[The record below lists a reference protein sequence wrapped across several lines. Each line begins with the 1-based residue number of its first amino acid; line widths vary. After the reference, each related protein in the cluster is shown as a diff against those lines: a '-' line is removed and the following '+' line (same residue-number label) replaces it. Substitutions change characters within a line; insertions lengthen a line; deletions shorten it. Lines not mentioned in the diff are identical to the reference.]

1 LPGLRS
7 LWTLIAALGALI
19 ALAAVVG
26 CGPGPKATQVAASGG
41 PPCSGTKSAA
51 APAAAGGWRSLADFP
66 TQGAAQVSSIV
77 GLPNCFV
84 AVGSTFDPDA
94 PCLDD
99 EFQGLL
105 WTSADGIA
113 WTAQSAEAFAKTRM
127 TQLFTFGDSLY
138 AVGVTSEGDTTQG
151 CSVAPDQPGL
161 NFWRSSDNAA
171 SWQRLAQS
179 AALANTSIGQVIVV
193 GDSLMAV
200 GSRQGTDIDEAMTWT
215 SPDAAIWTAAEQ
227 PPNAPGLSI
236 AAARDKVVVAF
247 GEDQDYPLAWITRD
261 VGANWYE
268 ESIDVDGAPPDG
280 LTTAVES
287 VVATAAG
294 FVAVGDGCCVGTAQL
309 VPIVFASDDGTQW
322 IGHIQ
327 PADHTEA
334 MRRVVAIP
342 TGLLAVGV
350 ETYVNDPVDTSRLGG
365 RSWISTD
372 GAAWRRGPD
381 FAELGDGNVSAVA
394 AGPGGVVVAG
404 TDEAT
409 GLHVWFA
416 PYGAFE
422 VGASN

>member
-1 LPGLRS
+1 
-7 LWTLIAALGALI
+7 
-19 ALAAVVG
+19 V
-26 CGPGPKATQVAASGG
+26 
-41 PPCSGTKSAA
+41 
-51 APAAAGGWRSLADFP
+51 ADFP
-66 TQGAAQVSSIV
+66 AQGTGQVSSIV
-77 GLPNCFV
+77 GLANCFV

-94 PCLDD
+94 TCLDT

-105 WTSADGIA
+105 WTSADGVT
-113 WTAQSAEAFAKTRM
+113 WTARPAAAFAKTRM
-127 TQLFTFGDSLY
+127 TQLFTFRDSLY
-138 AVGVTSEGDTTQG
+138 AVGVTSESDGTAG
-151 CSVAPDQPGL
+151 CSAAPDQPGL
-161 NFWRSSDNAA
+161 NFWRSTDNAA

-179 AALANTSIGQVIVV
+179 AALANTSIGQVLTA
-193 GDSLMAV
+193 GDGLMAV
-200 GSRQGTDIDEAMTWT
+200 GSRQGTEVDEAMTWT
-215 SPDAAIWTAAEQ
+215 SPDAVTWTAAKQ

-236 AAARDKVVVAF
+236 AAARDTFVVAF
-247 GEDQDYPLAWITRD
+247 GEDQDFPLAWITRD

-268 ESIDVDGAPPDG
+268 ESIDVGGAPTDG

-287 VVATAAG
+287 VVTTTGG
-294 FVAVGDGCCVGTAQL
+294 FVAVGDGCCIGTAQL
-309 VPIVFASDDGTQW
+309 VPIVFTSADGTQW

-327 PADHTEA
+327 PADHPEA

-350 ETYVNDPVDTSRLGG
+350 ETYVNDPVDTSSLGG
-365 RSWISTD
+365 RSWISKD
-372 GAAWRRGPD
+372 GTAWQRGPA

-404 TDEAT
+404 TGEAT